1 MGILY
6 TISDSTRQIRMIY
19 YTLYQREW
27 KSLKNIP
34 LGCFTLYRPL
44 VHGSISFLDWRKTK
58 HLSVETHWNSSL
70 LAWKHYYLGSHCFKS
85 VAFELLTRAG
95 RYFSWLALCK
105 FKNVF
110 PFSFTQFAY
119 RFQCFLLNQVRSCLN
134 VFIFIFWS
142 FTLLRKSPSLTV
154 LSWGFPLQKFP
165 DIPRCLM
172 LIHYRFIIPTSRF
185 NRHRQ
190 FTKHMRIRKSIHL
203 GSWILSVTIR

>member
-6 TISDSTRQIRMIY
+6 PISGSTRQIRMIY

-34 LGCFTLYRPL
+34 LGCFTLYLPL
-44 VHGSISFLDWRKTK
+44 LHGSISFLDRRKTK
-58 HLSVETHWNSSL
+58 NLSVETRWNSSL

-134 VFIFIFWS
+134 VFIFIFLS
-142 FTLLRKSPSLTV
+142 FTLLRKKSKLDCAQLGFSPSKV
-154 LSWGFPLQKFP
+154 
-165 DIPRCLM
+165 PRYPKMFDVNSLPIYNSNFS
-172 LIHYRFIIPTSRF
+172 L
-185 NRHRQ
+185 
-190 FTKHMRIRKSIHL
+190 
-203 GSWILSVTIR
+203 